1 MCGLRLVALRKWT
14 YKHKIHQT
22 YYQISKYIYPFYS
35 SLLRRDVYVPT
46 AFLPPSLASFVHLAE
61 AQGVCHAY
69 SAAHPISC
77 KILLQVSMA
86 VSTML
91 GRNCSCTAAGKK
103 IICNM
108 TVKEQMQP
116 NLATEWMGH
125 TVYRRYT

>member
-14 YKHKIHQT
+14 YKHKSHQT
-22 YYQISKYIYPFYS
+22 YCQISKSIYPFYS

-77 KILLQVSMA
+77 KILLQVSLA
-86 VSTML
+86 VST
-91 GRNCSCTAAGKK
+91 TAAGKK
-103 IICNM
+103 IICNR

>member
-22 YYQISKYIYPFYS
+22 YYQISKSIYPFYS

-77 KILLQVSMA
+77 KILLQVSLT
-86 VSTML
+86 VSTTVGPKL
-91 GRNCSCTAAGKK
+91 QLHCCREKNNLQQDCQRTDAPKP
-103 IICNM
+103 CN
-108 TVKEQMQP
+108 
-116 NLATEWMGH
+116 
-125 TVYRRYT
+125 